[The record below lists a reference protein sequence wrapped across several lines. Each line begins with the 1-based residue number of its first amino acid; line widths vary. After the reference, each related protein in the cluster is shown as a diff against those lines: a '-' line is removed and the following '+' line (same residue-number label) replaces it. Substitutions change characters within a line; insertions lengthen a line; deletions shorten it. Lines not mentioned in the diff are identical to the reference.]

1 MSQNLAMATSMLY
14 LTGKTIGAP
23 ILLHFLK
30 PTLKKLGEKL
40 GGKFLNKIKP
50 KHDIPHN
57 PFLSVSGLSFQTT
70 NFTLVLDFQHLD
82 QFSTNISSDIAL
94 SNYLVKNLTL
104 TNSIFHQFVENEL
117 LDVLYYM
124 ARTSITEELDNNAP
138 ILAVLHQRKS
148 LILVDF
154 YLTFFTDINTVTSY
168 NLASLPYKLV
178 GDNIYSLDIPNN
190 FTTAPMSSNFVFPG
204 IDNTPNLD
212 ACLNLLLGQPS
223 SDITHDCPVNIF
235 PFDFIKQVLIIEDIR
250 IFYARGTMNTVK
262 ISCPKTTLKL
272 F

>member
-1 MSQNLAMATSMLY
+1 MDIGLEKGRIDRNNPQMGTLGALIYPFLAPESLETTEHLQFVTKKDLNPLLPESMSQNLAMATSMLY

-82 QFSTNISSDIAL
+82 QFSTNISTDIAL

-124 ARTSITEELDNNAP
+124 ARTNISSELE
-138 ILAVLHQRKS
+138 KYGS
-148 LILVDF
+148 
-154 YLTFFTDINTVTSY
+154 
-168 NLASLPYKLV
+168 
-178 GDNIYSLDIPNN
+178 
-190 FTTAPMSSNFVFPG
+190 
-204 IDNTPNLD
+204 
-212 ACLNLLLGQPS
+212 
-223 SDITHDCPVNIF
+223 
-235 PFDFIKQVLIIEDIR
+235 
-250 IFYARGTMNTVK
+250 
-262 ISCPKTTLKL
+262 
-272 F
+272 